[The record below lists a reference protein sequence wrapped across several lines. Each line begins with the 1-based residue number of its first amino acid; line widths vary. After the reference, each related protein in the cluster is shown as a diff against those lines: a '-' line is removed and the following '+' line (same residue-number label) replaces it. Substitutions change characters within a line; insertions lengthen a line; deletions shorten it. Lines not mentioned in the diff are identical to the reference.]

1 MFLMILQVQ
10 EKLDK
15 APPDSRSDPS
25 IEGQDMQS
33 LLRAEDVY
41 KILCNDVVSIWRN
54 RFNLGK

>member
-33 LLRAEDVY
+33 LPRADH
-41 KILCNDVVSIWRN
+41 DR
-54 RFNLGK
+54 